1 MPKRLLVVFSL
12 VASVLAIAA
21 CESDSSTNGSS
32 GTSGGTGDGGTD
44 ATSGLDAGA
53 PDATADAR
61 PQGCQPCVVGTS
73 TIGNCC
79 LQ

>member
-1 MPKRLLVVFSL
+1 MPKRLVPVVCLVVSL
-12 VASVLAIAA
+12 VASLLAIAA
-21 CESDSSTNGSS
+21 CGTDTPTNGSS
-32 GTSGGTGDGGTD
+32 SSSDGGTD
-44 ATSGLDAGA
+44 ATSAVEASA
-53 PDATADAR
+53 PDATADAG